1 MYVCVGVYVYAA
13 ACLSRWVCIMKTHDR
28 NDLKLSA
35 IVVLNS
41 VSQPANFGSKGASVD
56 VRIRVMVRVGD
67 GVGFRV

>member
-1 MYVCVGVYVYAA
+1 
-13 ACLSRWVCIMKTHDR
+13 MKTHDR

>member
-41 VSQPANFGSKGASVD
+41 ANFGSKGASVD